1 LLWPDPAYDDV
12 PDMKNDERPVPQYDG
27 DERTTLA
34 GFLDF
39 QRATLEW
46 KCDGLSDE
54 QLRRR
59 PLTTSAMSLLGLVRH
74 LADVEQHWFRVSLD
88 GQTPSW
94 HYWHRG
100 PDQSDTDW
108 EVESADVVESFG
120 AWREEVDHARRIV
133 ADSESL
139 DRSFDH
145 PYDGPVTLRWILT
158 HMIEEYARHN
168 GHADLMREAI
178 DGAVGE

>member
-1 LLWPDPAYDDV
+1 
-12 PDMKNDERPVPQYDG
+12 MKDDERPEPPYNG
-27 DERTTLA
+27 DERATLA

-46 KCDGLSDE
+46 KCDGLSDD

-59 PLTTSAMSLLGLVRH
+59 PIATSAMSLLGLVRH

-88 GQTPSW
+88 GQPPSW

-100 PDQSDTDW
+100 PDQTDTDW
-108 EVESADVVESFG
+108 EVDTANVAEAFRT
-120 AWREEVDHARRIV
+120 WREEVDHARHIV
-133 ADSESL
+133 AGSASL

-145 PYDGPVTLRWILT
+145 PHDGPVTLRWILT

-168 GHADLMREAI
+168 GHADLLREVI
-178 DGAVGE
+178 DGTTGD

>member
-1 LLWPDPAYDDV
+1 MKDD
-12 PDMKNDERPVPQYDG
+12 DRPEPPYTG
-27 DERTTLA
+27 DERTTLT

-46 KCDGLSDE
+46 KCDGLADD

-59 PLTTSAMSLLGLVRH
+59 PLPTSEMSLLGLVRH
-74 LADVEQHWFRVSLD
+74 LTDVEQSWFHVSLE
-88 GQTPSW
+88 GQTASW

-100 PDQSDTDW
+100 PDRSDTDW
-108 EVESADVVESFG
+108 EVETADVAESFRV
-120 AWREEVDHARRIV
+120 WRVEGDRARRIGV
-133 ADSESL
+133 ASDAL
-139 DRSFDH
+139 ARSFDH
-145 PYDGPVTLRWILT
+145 PADGPVTLRWILT

>member
-1 LLWPDPAYDDV
+1 
-12 PDMKNDERPVPQYDG
+12 MKGDERPAPPYAG
-27 DERTTLA
+27 DERATLA

-46 KCDGLSDE
+46 KCDGLSDD

-59 PLTTSAMSLLGLVRH
+59 PLPTTAMSLLGLVRH
-74 LADVEQHWFRVSLD
+74 LTQVEQHWFHISLD
-88 GQTPSW
+88 GQTPQL
-94 HYWHRG
+94 HYWLRG
-100 PDQSDTDW
+100 PDLTDTDW
-108 EVESADVVESFG
+108 VVETADVAESFRL
-120 AWREEVDHARRIV
+120 WREEVDRARRIV
-133 ADSESL
+133 AESESL

-145 PYDGPVTLRWILT
+145 AYDGRVTLRWILT

-168 GHADLMREAI
+168 GHADLLREAI